1 MGNPRYANGQLRRKH
16 RARLRAMG
24 CECGICHGRFG
35 PIHYDEP
42 SDAQHPLSF
51 VVDEIKPVSKWRQF
65 GYPSARAAAEDW
77 SNLQAAHWF
86 CNAQKGNKTAEN
98 GPKQAKIVRIPH
110 VSDGSWGGWGGYPS
124 LALGDPQCRQRRFTH
139 RENLKGVFLAHG
151 DHEKHHGPGHPAGAA
166 QAAGKGAG
174 NRH

>member
-77 SNLQAAHWF
+77 SNLQAA
-86 CNAQKGNKTAEN
+86 CTLVLQCTERQQNRRKRPKT
-98 GPKQAKIVRIPH
+98 G
-110 VSDGSWGGWGGYPS
+110 
-124 LALGDPQCRQRRFTH
+124 
-139 RENLKGVFLAHG
+139 
-151 DHEKHHGPGHPAGAA
+151 
-166 QAAGKGAG
+166 
-174 NRH
+174 